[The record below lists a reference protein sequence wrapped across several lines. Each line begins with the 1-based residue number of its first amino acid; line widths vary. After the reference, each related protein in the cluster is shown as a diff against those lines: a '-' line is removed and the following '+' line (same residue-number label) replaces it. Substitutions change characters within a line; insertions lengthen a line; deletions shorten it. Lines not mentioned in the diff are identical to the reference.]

1 LFEKLEGI
9 VIRVKDYGESDKL
22 VWIYT
27 REKGKIS
34 CIAKGAKRPNS
45 RLAACT
51 QLFTYGIFV
60 IQPSSG
66 LSTIR
71 QGDVINNL
79 SSIKK
84 DIVLTA
90 YSAYVCELL
99 DKVTEEKISNPYL
112 FQLVMQVIVYIDEGI
127 DAEILKQIYDVKMLE
142 VLGIKPRLL
151 SCSLCDRT
159 ENLVGFSLK
168 NGGML
173 CNTCAH
179 QDSNII
185 FLRGQLVK
193 LLMIYSVLDITN
205 LGKINVSDQS
215 KQILS
220 RIIKNYYDEYSGLH
234 LKSKKFL
241 EQLDLFV

>member
-34 CIAKGAKRPNS
+34 CIAKGAKRTNS

-66 LSTIR
+66 LSTIK

-99 DKVTEEKISNPYL
+99 DKATEEKRSNPYL
-112 FQLVMQVIVYIDEGI
+112 FQLLMQVIVYIDEGL

-142 VLGIKPRLL
+142 VLGIKPRLV
-151 SCSLCDRT
+151 SCSVCEKTD
-159 ENLVGFSLK
+159 NLVGFSLK

-173 CNTCAH
+173 CNNCAN
-179 QDSNII
+179 QDNKII
-185 FLRGQLVK
+185 YLRQQLIK
-193 LLMIYSVLDITN
+193 LMMIYAMLDITKI
-205 LGKINVSDQS
+205 GKIRVSDQS
-215 KQILS
+215 KKILS
-220 RIIKNYYDEYSGLH
+220 RIINSYYEEYSGLN